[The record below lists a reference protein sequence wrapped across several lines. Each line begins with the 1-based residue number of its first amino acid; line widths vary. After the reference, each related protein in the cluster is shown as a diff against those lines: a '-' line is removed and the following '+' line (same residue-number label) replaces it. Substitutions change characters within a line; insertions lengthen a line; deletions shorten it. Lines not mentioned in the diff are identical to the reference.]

1 MPSSERTITVGMLAW
16 HAGRKGIIKALID
29 LDAVLFMDAETG
41 ETMAAG
47 IQSIQMTPPVEN
59 QDAVK
64 TRDPPDLLDISEK
77 SLEVAKRRYE
87 TIAPLLGGRSRS
99 DVVKRAGEVGVSVAT
114 LYNWLRAYEESNV
127 LSSLLRRGR
136 ADKGKARIS
145 PEIEGVIEAHLQKR
159 YLSSQRISKRKFAEE
174 VQDACRASGLEI
186 PHFDTIRARIEKI
199 PEYERQK
206 RRGGKAKAQQLEPV
220 EGEFPGA
227 DWPLAYVFMDHTPMD
242 VEVVDDITRAPIG
255 RPWLTLALDGYSR
268 MVMGYYISLDPP
280 SSLSVSM
287 CLAQAMLPK
296 DELVARAGC
305 ENKWPIWGKI
315 GTLHL
320 DNAKEF
326 RGKALAL
333 ACEEYGIDLQWRPVA
348 RPNFGGRIERMM
360 GTLGTELHTLPGTTF
375 SNSQERGEYDS
386 GKHAAFT
393 LAELERWVTQFI
405 VDVYQQRKHST
416 LGTPPIKKFQE
427 GILGTGGQKGRGL
440 IPVPNDAAR
449 IRLDFMPYIERSI
462 QRAGVTIDGVHYYD
476 PVLRPWIK
484 AKDPDVPQRARQ
496 FMFRRD
502 PRDISRIYFYDPD
515 LKQYFAIPY
524 RDRTRPAISI
534 WELRAA
540 VKLVRAEQKGAVDE
554 DAIFR
559 ANQRLRK
566 MEQSAVEETR
576 RTRRAAQRRRLHG
589 QAQRDVQ
596 SGVAQQAKIQG
607 EPVVEVNPLEDLPAV
622 LPYDDVAFGDDA

>member
-1 MPSSERTITVGMLAW
+1 MPLSERAITAGMVAW
-16 HAGRKGIIKALID
+16 HRGRKGVIKALID
-29 LDAVLFMDAETG
+29 LDTILIADSETG
-41 ETMAAG
+41 EMIKTG
-47 IQSIQMTPPVEN
+47 IQSIQTVPPVETPN
-59 QDAVK
+59 I
-64 TRDPPDLLDISEK
+64 TRINNTPDLLDISDR
-77 SLEVAKRRYE
+77 SLEVAKMRYE
-87 TIAPLLGGRSRS
+87 AIVPLLGARTRV
-99 DVVKRAGEVGVSVAT
+99 DVVRRAGEVGVSVAT
-114 LYNWLRAYEESNV
+114 LYNWLRTYEHTDV

-136 ADKGKARIS
+136 TDKGRTRLT
-145 PEIEGVIEAHLQKR
+145 PEVECVIKAHLETR
-159 YLSSQRISKRKFAEE
+159 YLSSQRISKAKVARE

-206 RRGGKAKAQQLEPV
+206 RRDGKGKAQQLEPV

-227 DWPLAYVFMDHTPMD
+227 DWPLAFVFMDHTPMD
-242 VEVVDDITRAPIG
+242 IEVVDDITRAPIG

-268 MVMGYYISLDPP
+268 MVMGFYISLDPP

-326 RGKALAL
+326 RGKALSL

-348 RPNFGGRIERMM
+348 RPHFGGRIERMM
-360 GTLGTELHTLPGTTF
+360 GTVGTELHALPGTTF
-375 SNSQERGEYDS
+375 SNPKERGDYDS
-386 GKHAAFT
+386 GKTAAFT
-393 LAELERWVTQFI
+393 LADLEKWVTHFI
-405 VDVYQQRKHST
+405 VDVYHQRKHST
-416 LGTPPIKKFQE
+416 LGIPPIKKFQE
-427 GILGTGGQKGRGL
+427 GIMGVGKQKGRGL

-462 QRAGVTIDGVHYYD
+462 QRTGVAIDGVHYYD

-484 AKDPDVPQRARQ
+484 AKDPDSLRQTRQ
-496 FMFRRD
+496 FIFRRD
-502 PRDISRIYFYDPD
+502 PRDISRVYFYDPD
-515 LKQYFAIPY
+515 LKDYFAIPY
-524 RDRTRPAISI
+524 RDRTRPALSI

-540 VKLVRAEQKGAVDE
+540 VKLVRAEQKGTVDE
-554 DAIFR
+554 EAIFR

-566 MEQSAVEETR
+566 MEQNAVENTR
-576 RTRRAAQRRRLHG
+576 KTRRAAQRSRLHS
-589 QAQRDVQ
+589 QAQQDVRA
-596 SGVAQQAKIQG
+596 GVAQIPTSPM
-607 EPVVEVNPLEDLPAV
+607 EINPLEDLPTV